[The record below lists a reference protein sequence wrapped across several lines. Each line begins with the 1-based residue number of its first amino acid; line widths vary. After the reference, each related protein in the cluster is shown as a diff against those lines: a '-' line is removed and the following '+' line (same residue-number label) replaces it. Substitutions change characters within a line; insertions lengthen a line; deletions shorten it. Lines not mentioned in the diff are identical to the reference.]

1 MKRRVVSGSAP
12 KRTPARTARGRPA
25 AVRRVGDPDYMLS
38 LARGLSVIRAF
49 ADTRTPLTV
58 ADAARAA
65 GLSRAAAR
73 RCLYTLVQL
82 GYAASADGLFTLTPA
97 VLTLGY
103 AYLGSTSIPRVA
115 QPVLERVSDTL
126 HESSSLAVLDG
137 DEIVYLARAAT
148 RRILSIGL
156 SVGSRLP
163 AACTSMGRVLVAA
176 LPPPARATFL
186 ARVKLVRHTPHTIVD
201 RARLRAALDRVAA
214 DGYAIVDQE
223 LELGLRSLAVPVRRP
238 DGPVVAAINV
248 GVHAGRADATALVR
262 DFLPVLRQAA
272 AQIGEAVRHAPA

>member
-1 MKRRVVSGSAP
+1 VP
-12 KRTPARTARGRPA
+12 KRTPARAARLRQAAARPS
-25 AVRRVGDPDYMLS
+25 GDPDYMLS

-103 AYLGSTSIPRVA
+103 AYLGSTSIARVA
-115 QPVLERVSDTL
+115 QPVLERVSETV

-163 AACTSMGRVLVAA
+163 AACTSMGRVLLAA
-176 LPPPARATFL
+176 LPPPARSACL
-186 ARVKLVRHTPHTIVD
+186 ARVKLTRHTPHTIVD
-201 RARLRAALDRVAA
+201 RSRLRAALDRAA
-214 DGYAIVDQE
+214 AEGYAIVDQE

-248 GVHAGRADATALVR
+248 GVHAGRADAAVLVR

-272 AQIGEAVRHAPA
+272 AEIGEAVRHAPA